1 MENRMSDPANILI
14 RNQATGDNLVT
25 IYVHNIGD
33 EFRNL
38 AYWLSKF
45 TVGNGIPFGIDTKYF
60 ANGAGCLAA
69 KVVAKLK
76 DLNDAGGVYLE
87 KSAGESLL
95 YIIEV
100 GRDNIDIVV
109 YYGDGDIIFSGTPEE
124 YVKSGHKIVEEKRNE
139 L

>member
-1 MENRMSDPANILI
+1 MSDPANILI
-14 RNQATGDNLVT
+14 RNQVTGENLVT

-45 TVGNGIPFGIDTKYF
+45 TVGNGIPNGIDTKYF

-76 DLNDAGGVYLE
+76 DLNSAGGVYLE
-87 KSAGESLL
+87 KSAGENLL

-109 YYGDGDIIFSGTPEE
+109 YYYDNIIFSGSTKE
-124 YVKSGHKIVEEKRNE
+124 YVNSGHKIVEEKRNE